1 MSGKIIA
8 FDLDDVICK
17 RDIEGKNI
25 EKYKRC
31 VPIND
36 MVEIV
41 NRCYDN
47 GNHIIIY
54 TARGMNVFNKDVSKI
69 YKNLYKLTTDHLEKW
84 GVKYHE
90 LIMGKIHYDIL
101 IDDKAINSLRV
112 KSQEDILNFFQ
123 DEKCE

>member
-1 MSGKIIA
+1 MSRKIIA

-25 EKYKRC
+25 EKYKSC
-31 VPIND
+31 VPID
-36 MVEIV
+36 EMIEIV
-41 NRCYDN
+41 NTCYDT
-47 GNHIIIY
+47 GNYVIIY

-69 YKNLYKLTTDHLEKW
+69 YENLYDLTTSHLRLW

-101 IDDKAINSLRV
+101 IDDKAINSLRI
-112 KSQEDILNFFQ
+112 KSQKDILNFFQ
-123 DEKCE
+123 AGK